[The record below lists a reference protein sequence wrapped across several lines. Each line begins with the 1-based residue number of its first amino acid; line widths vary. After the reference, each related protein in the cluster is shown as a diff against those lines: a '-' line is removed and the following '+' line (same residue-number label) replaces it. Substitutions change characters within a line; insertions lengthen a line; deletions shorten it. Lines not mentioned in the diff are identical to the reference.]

1 MTSWIV
7 AIANTHP
14 QHWKI
19 AAHHGFWDMTRRVDI
34 QRGDTVYFWL
44 TRGSLVSKTTATSD
58 ARTITGADA
67 LPWEDSGVRS
77 YTTRF
82 HFVVTSD
89 QPMAQPS
96 WSVVARSAGARAGLN
111 FGPQRIDSPEGEAYL
126 ADQFPSSSVPP
137 VDIEID
143 ETLRVEVESLL
154 VEDLRERAQRTIA
167 LRQGQPAFRNALLTA
182 YQGTCCVTGY
192 RTESVLE
199 AAHIS
204 PYKGHHTNDV
214 TNGLLL
220 RADIHTLFDRYLIT
234 VTADLK
240 VRVAPSLS
248 GTPYMNLNNERMAV
262 VPAVHGQRPAVAALA
277 AHHQLCP
284 WYVEGIDRAGDPQ
297 GAELGYGAR

>member
-58 ARTITGADA
+58 AQTITGADA

-89 QPMAQPS
+89 QPIAHPS

-126 ADQFPSSSVPP
+126 ADQFPSSSVPRSTSRSTRP
-137 VDIEID
+137 SASRSRAFSARTCVSERS
-143 ETLRVEVESLL
+143 ERSPCAKVNQPFAMRSSRHT
-154 VEDLRERAQRTIA
+154 RERAA
-167 LRQGQPAFRNALLTA
+167 
-182 YQGTCCVTGY
+182 
-192 RTESVLE
+192 
-199 AAHIS
+199 
-204 PYKGHHTNDV
+204 
-214 TNGLLL
+214 
-220 RADIHTLFDRYLIT
+220 
-234 VTADLK
+234 
-240 VRVAPSLS
+240 
-248 GTPYMNLNNERMAV
+248 
-262 VPAVHGQRPAVAALA
+262 
-277 AHHQLCP
+277 
-284 WYVEGIDRAGDPQ
+284 
-297 GAELGYGAR
+297 

>member
-19 AAHHGFWDMTRRVDI
+19 AARHGFWDMTKRVDI

-44 TRGSLVSKTTATSD
+44 TKGSLVSKTTATSD
-58 ARTITGADA
+58 AAKINKADA

-82 HFVVTSD
+82 HFVVNSD
-89 QPMAQPS
+89 QPLAQPS
-96 WSVVARSAGARAGLN
+96 WTVVARRAGVRAGLN
-111 FGPQRIDSPEGEAYL
+111 FGPQRIDSAEGEAYL
-126 ADQFPSSSVPP
+126 ADQFQSPAVPTID
-137 VDIEID
+137 VEID

-154 VEDLRERAQRTIA
+154 GEDLRERAQRTIA

-182 YQGTCCVTGY
+182 YEWTCCVTGY

-234 VTADLK
+234 VTTDLK
-240 VRVAPSLS
+240 VKVAPSLAA
-248 GTPYMNLNNERMAV
+248 TPYMDLDSQPLAV
-262 VPAVHGQRPAVAALA
+262 VPAMYVQRPATASLA
-277 AHHQLCP
+277 AHHRLCH
-284 WYVEGIDRAGDPQ
+284 WYEDEAVVS
-297 GAELGYGAR
+297 L